1 MGYAQRLPQIKSIGV
16 AHILELVSKCA
27 GDGYV
32 LEAVDPVAALV
43 YPVRRSIRRPPAR
56 LYLGR
61 LRLPSAAA
69 RHKAALFRSRS
80 ASLLV
85 ND

>member
-61 LRLPSAAA
+61 PRRTPAVPCVRTAGP
-69 RHKAALFRSRS
+69 
-80 ASLLV
+80 ASLF
-85 ND
+85 